1 MKYTYEN
8 VVTDATDMARL
19 IAVIAVA
26 MDITPTAVNVRIVME
41 QEQKIVLNV
50 TEMVT

>member
-1 MKYTYEN
+1 MDMVRLT
-8 VVTDATDMARL
+8 VALVAVTVTMNTEDSVL
-19 IAVIAVA
+19 V
-26 MDITPTAVNVRIVME
+26 VME